1 METVQNRNEK
11 LTTNK
16 NSMKQRKTNEISS
29 QRISGDENM
38 KQKDRRKHRSETRC
52 RDERDK
58 KLNKRTDR
66 AGKQRFRKKAT
77 RMKTETNAH
86 QRCEQKLA
94 DLRAASMTDRSLRI
108 LSFAF
113 SCFLLP
119 VCCFLLFFLR
129 FRLLPK
135 FASSCHGSLFAS
147 IRQFSRLFICSA
159 SCPSHYFISVY
170 SSSSEFSTTFL
181 LILGA
186 LFSIAL

>member
-16 NSMKQRKTNEISS
+16 NSMKQRKSNEISS

-38 KQKDRRKHRSETRC
+38 KQKDRREHRSETRC

-94 DLRAASMTDRSLRI
+94 DLRAASMT
-108 LSFAF
+108 
-113 SCFLLP
+113 
-119 VCCFLLFFLR
+119 
-129 FRLLPK
+129 
-135 FASSCHGSLFAS
+135 
-147 IRQFSRLFICSA
+147 
-159 SCPSHYFISVY
+159 
-170 SSSSEFSTTFL
+170 
-181 LILGA
+181 A
-186 LFSIAL
+186 LDLT